1 MKFLN
6 KIKLLF
12 STMFLVRRDIFHF
25 VQKEVVGQ
33 EFDCVVDIGAGK
45 APFRKLIKAK
55 KYIGIDI
62 EDRGF
67 GDGLIIADINECV
80 PLKDQSVDLV
90 LMTEV
95 LEHIK
100 EPKAVLAEVYRI
112 LKPGGKLI
120 LTTPFVWPEHEAP
133 NDFYRYTKYGLEY
146 LLREAGFVNIDIKPS
161 SGYGRTLLQ
170 LFCAPLRRK
179 IFTPLVLASNL
190 LGLLIFSSG
199 DESFPLVYLVS
210 ARRDK

>member
-1 MKFLN
+1 
-6 KIKLLF
+6 
-12 STMFLVRRDIFHF
+12 
-25 VQKEVVGQ
+25 
-33 EFDCVVDIGAGK
+33 
-45 APFRKLIKAK
+45 
-55 KYIGIDI
+55 
-62 EDRGF
+62 
-67 GDGLIIADINECV
+67 
-80 PLKDQSVDLV
+80 
-90 LMTEV
+90 
-95 LEHIK
+95 
-100 EPKAVLAEVYRI
+100 
-112 LKPGGKLI
+112 
-120 LTTPFVWPEHEAP
+120 
-133 NDFYRYTKYGLEY
+133 